1 MREAR
6 DSIVHLANH
15 ALRFIRYMKHRKY
28 HRLVLPDDLARQT
41 SIIRQL
47 EVWDQTLDHMLA
59 ADQITA
65 RDLDAAKTLRI
76 HQIICLIWLRRS
88 TSPEECANDLSMHD
102 FETAVDLAES
112 INSIAGTRGQRS
124 DLNSSTFL
132 FDMEIVSP
140 IYFVA
145 IKCRHPQL
153 RRRAINVL
161 GSTWR
166 REGLWDSNMAA
177 AIARRCVELE
187 EQNLSTLDGS
197 ELPAEEDR
205 LYNVQIISD
214 AGINPT
220 SHKIILHKKHP
231 GAGGEWYQ
239 WYETIT
245 LTPGDPGNG
254 WVSSLP
260 RR

>member
-166 REGLWDSNMAA
+166 RKGSGIQTWQPQLHAA
-177 AIARRCVELE
+177 AWSSRSRTSRRW
-187 EQNLSTLDGS
+187 T
-197 ELPAEEDR
+197 
-205 LYNVQIISD
+205 
-214 AGINPT
+214 
-220 SHKIILHKKHP
+220 
-231 GAGGEWYQ
+231 GANY
-239 WYETIT
+239 
-245 LTPGDPGNG
+245 
-254 WVSSLP
+254 P
-260 RR
+260 RRRTGCTMCRSSQTRASIRRVIKSFCIRSILVQAASGTSGMRRSR